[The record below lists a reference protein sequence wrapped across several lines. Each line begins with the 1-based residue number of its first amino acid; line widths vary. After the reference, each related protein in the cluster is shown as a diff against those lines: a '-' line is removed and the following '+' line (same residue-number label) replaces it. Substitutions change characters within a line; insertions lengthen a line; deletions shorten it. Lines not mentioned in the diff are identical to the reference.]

1 LRQLSM
7 RPSPKHD
14 IANFRTLASKI
25 PSADIAAK
33 LGRSLPATAV
43 TAHHPGS
50 PLRRASAPIRILD
63 HQPLRRRWKARTC
76 RHRDRSICAP
86 GTDCLEEIM
95 VEKHPRSD
103 HAVKLGSIS
112 FGRSKTV
119 CTIRSISAFG
129 AALDVAA
136 DEQVPDEFALTVI
149 PDGGPRRCA
158 VVWRKEKRIAVA
170 FY

>member
-1 LRQLSM
+1 
-7 RPSPKHD
+7 
-14 IANFRTLASKI
+14 
-25 PSADIAAK
+25 
-33 LGRSLPATAV
+33 
-43 TAHHPGS
+43 
-50 PLRRASAPIRILD
+50 
-63 HQPLRRRWKARTC
+63 
-76 RHRDRSICAP
+76 
-86 GTDCLEEIM
+86 M

-136 DEQVPDEFALTVI
+136 DEQVPNEFALTVI

>member
-1 LRQLSM
+1 
-7 RPSPKHD
+7 
-14 IANFRTLASKI
+14 
-25 PSADIAAK
+25 
-33 LGRSLPATAV
+33 
-43 TAHHPGS
+43 
-50 PLRRASAPIRILD
+50 
-63 HQPLRRRWKARTC
+63 
-76 RHRDRSICAP
+76 
-86 GTDCLEEIM
+86 M

-112 FGRSKTV
+112 FGRSNKV

-136 DEQVPDEFALTVI
+136 DEKIPDEFVLTVI

-158 VVWRKEKRIAVA
+158 VIWRNEKRIAVA